1 MKRNRLL
8 SRLEQFM
15 GFEASS
21 GIVLIV
27 ITLITLLWANS
38 PAAHSYESIIH
49 YDLGFTLGAKTITH
63 SLQHWVNDGLMVIFF
78 FLVGLEIKREIV
90 DGELSTPKK
99 AALPLFAALGGMV
112 VPALFYY
119 VFNAGTPAVSG
130 WGIPMATD
138 IAFAVG
144 ILSLAS
150 KRVPFSMKIFL
161 LALAIVD
168 DLGAIL
174 VIAFFYTSN
183 VSGSYLGTAALIFF
197 LVYLFQMAGIR
208 HYFMYIVLG
217 IIAWYCILKSGVH
230 ATVTGVILGFITPA
244 KAFIKPIELL
254 KQMNPFYNSVTKGL
268 DGVDKDD
275 VRPNHAIEE
284 SLLALSNRAYEG
296 VAPVDRLIHALHPWV
311 GFLIMPL
318 FAFTNAGVKVN
329 QDVLLSLASNPISLG
344 VIAGLFIGKPVGVL
358 LASFIATRLGLA
370 QLPEGI
376 EWKHITILGFL
387 AGIGFT
393 MALFISHLA
402 LKVPEIEVYS
412 KLGILIA
419 SAMSAVVSLI
429 LLFSLKKP
437 TDS

>member
-27 ITLITLLWANS
+27 ITLITLIWANS
-38 PAAHSYESIIH
+38 PASHSYEHIIH
-49 YDLGFTLGAKTITH
+49 YKLGFTIGAKTIIH

-119 VFNAGTPAVSG
+119 FFNAGTPAVSG

-197 LVYLFQMAGIR
+197 L
-208 HYFMYIVLG
+208 
-217 IIAWYCILKSGVH
+217 S
-230 ATVTGVILGFITPA
+230 
-244 KAFIKPIELL
+244 
-254 KQMNPFYNSVTKGL
+254 
-268 DGVDKDD
+268 
-275 VRPNHAIEE
+275 
-284 SLLALSNRAYEG
+284 
-296 VAPVDRLIHALHPWV
+296 LIH
-311 GFLIMPL
+311 
-318 FAFTNAGVKVN
+318 
-329 QDVLLSLASNPISLG
+329 ISE
-344 VIAGLFIGKPVGVL
+344 P
-358 LASFIATRLGLA
+358 TR
-370 QLPEGI
+370 P
-376 EWKHITILGFL
+376 
-387 AGIGFT
+387 
-393 MALFISHLA
+393 
-402 LKVPEIEVYS
+402 Y
-412 KLGILIA
+412 
-419 SAMSAVVSLI
+419 
-429 LLFSLKKP
+429 
-437 TDS
+437 

>member
-38 PAAHSYESIIH
+38 PAYHSYESIIH
-49 YDLGFTLGAKTITH
+49 YKLGFTLGAKTITH

-78 FLVGLEIKREIV
+78 FLVGLEIKREVV

-112 VPALFYY
+112 VPALLYY
-119 VFNAGTPAVSG
+119 FFNAGTPAVSG

-197 LVYLFQMAGIR
+197 LVYVFQMAGIR
-208 HYFMYIVLG
+208 HFFMYVILG

-230 ATVTGVILGFITPA
+230 ATITGVILGLITPA
-244 KAFIKPIELL
+244 KAFTRPFDLL
-254 KQMNPFYNSVTKGL
+254 KLMNPFYKSISKDL

-275 VRPNHAIEE
+275 VRPKHKTEE
-284 SLLALSNRAYEG
+284 SLLALSNQAYEG

-311 GFLIMPL
+311 GFVIMPL
-318 FAFTNAGVKVN
+318 FAFTNAGVRVN
-329 QDVLLSLASNPISLG
+329 GDVLASLATNPISLG

-370 QLPEGI
+370 QLPDGI
-376 EWKHITILGFL
+376 TWKHITILGFL

-402 LKVPEIEVYS
+402 LKTPEIEIYS

-419 SAMSAVVSLI
+419 SAISAIVSLI